1 LTPAGRRGSVKN
13 CLIGL
18 CVPKSDPSHLICR
31 VLWVKLK
38 KKKKLMA
45 GRAVSG
51 LPVDR
56 TTGGYLRGGIENF
69 VGYSAEVRPMAIRFD
84 W

>member
-1 LTPAGRRGSVKN
+1 
-13 CLIGL
+13 
-18 CVPKSDPSHLICR
+18 
-31 VLWVKLK
+31 
-38 KKKKLMA
+38 MA
-45 GRAVSG
+45 GKAVSG
-51 LPVDR
+51 PPVDR